1 MSGAQSTP
9 AGATP
14 PAGVTTV
21 TDTTPVDVT
30 TPVGATAPIGAA
42 TPVRATP
49 PLARSLLAGA
59 GDLTYQCI
67 RCGFCLPAC
76 PTYGETLLEPESPR
90 GRIALV
96 RAAFEGT
103 LSLADIAPHLDLCI
117 GCRACESACP
127 AGVQY
132 GAILEQARAA
142 IEAEVPRPRAER
154 LARRVGVSWVLGSPR
169 MLHLARWLLWGYQAT
184 GLRRLVRATGLLRRL
199 SPSLAELEGV
209 LPPLPP
215 PWHRHARAGGAG
227 GAHRSARP
235 PARGRVAFFLG
246 CVQEVAL
253 SEVSR
258 AAIRVL
264 EAAGFEVVVPEG
276 QGCCGAVHAH
286 AGQLDRARQQAVRN
300 IEAFERVSADYIV
313 NIAGGCGAQLKE
325 YPKLV
330 AHARTGATSQPG
342 APGMDGAD
350 REWVDRARRFAARVR
365 DFSELLADVPLPS
378 LGPVEGVVTYQDSC
392 HLRHV
397 QKVVD
402 PPRRLL
408 QRIPGLKYVELPEAD
423 RCCGAGGIYN
433 LTQPEMSR
441 QVLERK
447 MAHVRRTGATI
458 LAVANTPCHLQL
470 LVGARRSGLDRQGL
484 RVRHI
489 AELLDEAIARGRA
502 EQGGGDG
509 S

>member
-1 MSGAQSTP
+1 MSGQGSLQA
-9 AGATP
+9 AGE
-14 PAGVTTV
+14 
-21 TDTTPVDVT
+21 
-30 TPVGATAPIGAA
+30 
-42 TPVRATP
+42 
-49 PLARSLLAGA
+49 
-59 GDLTYQCI
+59 LTYQCI

-96 RAAFEGT
+96 RAAFEGA
-103 LSLADIAPHLDLCI
+103 LSLADVTPHLDLCI

-127 AGVQY
+127 AGVPY

-142 IEAEVPRPRAER
+142 IETGVPRPWTRR
-154 LARRVGVSWVLGSPR
+154 LAFRIGVGWALGSPVVLR
-169 MLHLARWLLWGYQAT
+169 LARWLLWGAEAL

-199 SPSLAELEGV
+199 WPALAELEGA
-209 LPPLPP
+209 LPPVPSPWRTRLP
-215 PWHRHARAGGAG
+215 
-227 GAHRSARP
+227 AHMRRSAHE
-235 PARGRVAFFLG
+235 PARRGSRGRVAFFLG

-253 SEVSR
+253 ADVSR

-264 EAAGFEVVVPEG
+264 EAAGFEVVVPAG
-276 QGCCGAVHAH
+276 QTCCGAVHAH
-286 AGQLDRARQQAVRN
+286 TGQLDRALQQARRN
-300 IEAFERVSADYIV
+300 IEAFERVEADYVV

-325 YPKLV
+325 YPKLL
-330 AHARTGATSQPG
+330 AHGGA
-342 APGMDGAD
+342 DGAWA
-350 REWVDRARRFAARVR
+350 ERARRFAARVR
-365 DFSELLADVPLPS
+365 DFSELLADAPLPP

-408 QRIPGLKYVELPEAD
+408 RRIPGLRYVELPEAD
-423 RCCGAGGIYN
+423 RCCGAGGVYN

-441 QVLERK
+441 RVLERK
-447 MAHVRRTGATI
+447 MAHVRSTGATI

-470 LVGARRSGLDRQGL
+470 LVGARRSGLDRTGL

-489 AELLDEAIARGRA
+489 AEILDEAIAAGRKMR
-502 EQGGGDG
+502 GGGAGPEHPGRDRPPLTP
-509 S
+509 